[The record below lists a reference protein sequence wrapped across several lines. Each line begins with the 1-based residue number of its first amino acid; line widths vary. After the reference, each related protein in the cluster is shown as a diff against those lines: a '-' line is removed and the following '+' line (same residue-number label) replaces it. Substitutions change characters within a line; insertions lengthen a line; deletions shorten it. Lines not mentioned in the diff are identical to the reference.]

1 VVSFLEIEFNGIS
14 EKNLQEICN
23 IHGVS
28 ADFFPL
34 TKRDAL
40 CPREQ
45 GRTFGDGES
54 YYIAEESCWH
64 GYFLCGNINCGRTSA
79 RRATVGGP
87 SRISRGT
94 KKSGRK
100 SSGCDGSGTDCSGT
114 NCDAGNDSLGAIIL
128 IFVIIAAIILLI
140 ALAPYL
146 FTSIV
151 ILIELGL
158 AVVLGLFDIFTFG
171 IFRKKFK
178 RVLVYFSSTPS
189 DDKLNQLIREVAS
202 QGGLPRRFDYA
213 YFTNGWWI
221 LRTGAYLFIPTLIA
235 MILVLWL
242 QPENGALFRIPI
254 IAFFLSILLVWF
266 GTFLVNNKAKEIAS
280 TS

>member
-1 VVSFLEIEFNGIS
+1 MEIEFNGIS
-14 EKNLQEICN
+14 EEILQDICN
-23 IHGVS
+23 NHGVS

-34 TKRDAL
+34 AKRDAL

-45 GRTFGDGES
+45 GKTFGDGEA

-64 GYFLCGNINCGRTSA
+64 GYFLCGNFNCGRTS
-79 RRATVGGP
+79 RRRSMVGGP

-94 KKSGRK
+94 KKSGRR
-100 SSGCDGSGTDCSGT
+100 SSGCNGSGVDCSGT

-146 FTSIV
+146 FTGIV

-158 AVVLGLFDIFTFG
+158 AVILGLFDIITFG
-171 IFRKKFK
+171 IFRRKFK

-189 DDKLNQLIREVAS
+189 DEKLNTLIRDVAS

-254 IAFFLSILLVWF
+254 IAFFLSILFVWF
-266 GTFLVNNKAKEIAS
+266 GNFLVSNKAKEIAS

>member
-1 VVSFLEIEFNGIS
+1 MSILEIEFNGIS
-14 EKNLQEICN
+14 EQMLQEICN
-23 IHGVS
+23 SHGVS

-34 TKRDAL
+34 AKRDAI

-45 GRTFGDGES
+45 GRTFGDGEA

-64 GYFLCGNINCGRTSA
+64 GYFLCGNINCGRTS
-79 RRATVGGP
+79 RRSSMVGGP

-94 KKSGRK
+94 KKSGRR
-100 SSGCDGSGTDCSGT
+100 SSACDCGGTDCSGT

-128 IFVIIAAIILLI
+128 IFVVIAAIILLI

-146 FTSIV
+146 FTGI
-151 ILIELGL
+151 IIIFELGF
-158 AVVLGLFDIFTFG
+158 AVFLGLFNIITFG
-171 IFRKKFK
+171 IFRNKFK

-189 DDKLNQLIREVAS
+189 DDKLNQLIVDVAS
-202 QGGLPRRFDYA
+202 QGGLPRRFDSA

-221 LRTGAYLFIPTLIA
+221 LRTGTYLFVPSLIA

-254 IAFFLSILLVWF
+254 IAFLLSIFLVWF
-266 GTFLVNNKAKEIAS
+266 GNLLINNKAKGVAS